1 LKIITFLVIWV
12 MMMTDA
18 IPRASFEILGREDFS
33 EVTYSLVIHHPLMAR
48 AAKPGQFVIVMSHEA
63 GERIPLTIADF
74 DREKGTITLV
84 IQAVGKT
91 TKEMQQTCK
100 VGTALYALVGP
111 MGVPSP
117 VGAAKKVVCVGGGLG
132 VAPIFPQ
139 ARGFKEHGA
148 YVIGVLG
155 FRTEKLI
162 FWRDKFNAYCDEL
175 ILCTDD
181 GSAGIKGFVSDGIKL
196 AISRHPDIDEVV
208 AIGPPL
214 MMKACAETTR
224 PHAIKTVVSLN
235 PIMVDGTGMCGGC
248 RVKLGDQ
255 VKFACV
261 DGPDFDAHKVDFG
274 DLMMRLRRYA
284 EEEKAAL
291 HRWSENCRMKQFVPA
306 QVPPDLMREML
317 ELPDAYD
324 EVPGG

>member
-1 LKIITFLVIWV
+1 MGEANQGTGFQ
-12 MMMTDA
+12 
-18 IPRASFEILGREDFS
+18 ILAREDFS
-33 EVTYSLVIHHPLMAR
+33 DVAYSLVIRHPMMAK
-48 AAKPGQFVIVMSHEA
+48 AARPGQFVIVMSHES

-74 DREKGTITLV
+74 DREKGTVTLV
-84 IQAVGKT
+84 VQATGKT

-111 MGVPSP
+111 MGAPSP
-117 VGAAKKVVCVGGGLG
+117 VGAARKVVCVGGGLG
-132 VAPIFPQ
+132 VAPVFPQ
-139 ARGFKEHGA
+139 ARAFKQHGA

-162 FWRDKFNAYCDEL
+162 FWRDKFSACCDEL

-181 GSAGIKGFVSDGIKL
+181 GSAGIKGFVSNGIEL

-208 AIGPPL
+208 AIGPPM

-224 PHAIKTVVSLN
+224 PHAIKTIVSLN

-255 VKFACV
+255 IKFACV
-261 DGPDFDAHKVDFG
+261 DGPDFDGHKVDFA
-274 DLMMRLRRYA
+274 DLMTRLRRFGDQ
-284 EEEKAAL
+284 EKTAL
-291 HRWSENCRMKQFVPA
+291 RRWSGGCRMEDQDGSAASDSPA
-306 QVPPDLMREML
+306 PAAVQPGVTSEPL
-317 ELPDAYD
+317 ELSDPCD
-324 EVPGG
+324 EAPGG

>member
-1 LKIITFLVIWV
+1 MVEANQGTGFQ
-12 MMMTDA
+12 
-18 IPRASFEILGREDFS
+18 ILAREDFS
-33 EVTYSLVIHHPLMAR
+33 DAAYSLVIRHPMMAK
-48 AAKPGQFVIVMSHEA
+48 AARPGQFVIVMSHET

-74 DREKGTITLV
+74 DREKGSITLV
-84 IQAVGKT
+84 VQAAGKT

-111 MGVPSP
+111 MGAPSP
-117 VGAAKKVVCVGGGLG
+117 VGAARKVVCVGGGLG
-132 VAPIFPQ
+132 VAPVFPQ
-139 ARGFKEHGA
+139 ARAFKQHGA

-155 FRTEKLI
+155 FRTENLI
-162 FWRDKFNAYCDEL
+162 FWRDKFSACCDEL

-181 GSAGIKGFVSDGIKL
+181 GSAGLKGFVSNGIEL

-208 AIGPPL
+208 AIGPPM

-224 PHAIKTVVSLN
+224 PHGIKTIVSLN

-261 DGPDFDAHKVDFG
+261 DGPDFDGHKVDFA
-274 DLMMRLRRYA
+274 DLMTRLRRFA
-284 EEEKAAL
+284 DEEKTAL
-291 HRWSENCRMKQFVPA
+291 RRWSESCRMKDQGGSAAIDSPA
-306 QVPPDLMREML
+306 PAAVQSSVTSEPL
-317 ELPDAYD
+317 ELSDPCD
-324 EVPGG
+324 EVLGG